1 MSLSRTPVMP
11 LGLLWQLSPGNDCI
25 QTRYES
31 IGAEP
36 GIGKQWHT
44 SARTALVAVRLPSC
58 LQVLRAGLE
67 LQQYQRGITPYDVSC
82 LVL

>member
-31 IGAEP
+31 IGGEP
-36 GIGKQWHT
+36 GIGKHWDT
-44 SARTALVAVRLPSC
+44 SALVAVRLPSC
-58 LQVLRAGLE
+58 QVLRAGLE

-82 LVL
+82 RVL